1 MKQRNPYADLGL
13 VIAVAV
19 FIVVLI
25 KCLIFG
31 LSWASIAC
39 FLITIAYFV
48 ISAIRKSDDKV
59 VKHSTTAYLLAMLL
73 LVVSLVLFDKNARPK
88 MHAFEGAAVD
98 SVQEEEFVVED
109 KEIPIEIVQPD
120 TAAVDTLLQDTTTL
134 MDETESA
141 EPTEDTEKE
150 NVTEE

>member
-120 TAAVDTLLQDTTTL
+120 TAEVDTLLQDTTTL

-141 EPTEDTEKE
+141 EPIEDTEKE
-150 NVTEE
+150 DVTEE

>member
-120 TAAVDTLLQDTTTL
+120 TAEVDTLLQDTTTL

-141 EPTEDTEKE
+141 EPIEETEKE

>member
-98 SVQEEEFVVED
+98 AVLEEEFVVED

-120 TAAVDTLLQDTTTL
+120 TAEIDTLLLDTTTL

-141 EPTEDTEKE
+141 EPIEDTEKE
-150 NVTEE
+150 DVTEE

>member
-120 TAAVDTLLQDTTTL
+120 TAEVDTLLQDTTTL

>member
-120 TAAVDTLLQDTTTL
+120 TAEVDTLLQDTTTL

-150 NVTEE
+150 YVTKE

>member
-120 TAAVDTLLQDTTTL
+120 TAEVDTLLQDTTTL

-141 EPTEDTEKE
+141 EPIEDTEKKD
-150 NVTEE
+150 VTEE

>member
-120 TAAVDTLLQDTTTL
+120 TAEVDTLLQDTTTL

-150 NVTEE
+150 DVTEE

>member
-120 TAAVDTLLQDTTTL
+120 TAEVDTFLQDTTTL

-141 EPTEDTEKE
+141 EPIEDTEKKD
-150 NVTEE
+150 VTEE

>member
-25 KCLIFG
+25 KSLIFG

-120 TAAVDTLLQDTTTL
+120 TAEVDTLLQDTTTL

-141 EPTEDTEKE
+141 EPIEDTEKE
-150 NVTEE
+150 DVTEE

>member
-120 TAAVDTLLQDTTTL
+120 TAEVDTLLQDTTTL

-141 EPTEDTEKE
+141 EPIEETEKE
-150 NVTEE
+150 DVTEE

>member
-39 FLITIAYFV
+39 FLITIVYFV

-120 TAAVDTLLQDTTTL
+120 TAEVDTLLQDTTTL

-150 NVTEE
+150 DVTEE

>member
-120 TAAVDTLLQDTTTL
+120 TAEVDTRLQDTTTL
-134 MDETESA
+134 MEETESA

-150 NVTEE
+150 DVTEE

>member
-120 TAAVDTLLQDTTTL
+120 TAEVDTLLQDTTTL

-150 NVTEE
+150 DVTKE